1 MEYVT
6 TCLYKVKVNH
16 GTSNAVGETRTM
28 PGRTK
33 VKVAL
38 RKLVSSFIPML
49 IAGSGGMHLYGYAQ
63 VKPKSSSKVRG
74 KDSYA
79 SCYDNESGK
88 LVGPDKRR
96 TVVLKSPDGEF
107 RAYAETE
114 AVTQKRRDAHGPEDV
129 ECQNTSRL
137 FVAGPASHKFQQVMV
152 VLPTSEFGDNSISL
166 ADWSPKGHRLLIAEG
181 KGGYGSDLGGIMIR
195 IYDADSGKL
204 SIESFVVEAFRKHVG
219 KECIGVYQPVGFS
232 EDGGI
237 IVKAGPYFDEGEEQP
252 RPESC
257 VAKEG
262 IWLIGPAHDAVRQL
276 PDDYTPKHYGKEE
289 PRKPAP

>member
-1 MEYVT
+1 
-6 TCLYKVKVNH
+6 
-16 GTSNAVGETRTM
+16 
-28 PGRTK
+28 
-33 VKVAL
+33 VAL
-38 RKLVSSFIPML
+38 RKLVNSLIPIL
-49 IAGSGGMHLYGYAQ
+49 VGVLALHLCGYPQ

-79 SCYDNESGK
+79 SCYDNLSGK
-88 LVGPDKRR
+88 LVGPNKRR
-96 TVVLKSPDGEF
+96 TVVLKSPDDKF

-137 FVAGPASHKFQQVMV
+137 FVAGPASHKFQRVMM
-152 VLPTSEFGDNSISL
+152 LSPTPEFGDNSISL

-181 KGGYGSDLGGIMIR
+181 KAGYGSDFGGTEIR
-195 IYDADSGKL
+195 IYDADSGTL
-204 SIESFVVEAFRKHVG
+204 SSESFVEEAFRKRAG
-219 KECIGVYQPVGFS
+219 KECIGVYQPMGFS

-237 IVKAGPYFDEGEEQP
+237 IVKAESYFDEGEEQP

-257 VAKEG
+257 MAKEG
-262 IWLIGPAHDAVRQL
+262 IWLIGPAYDVIRQL
-276 PDDYTPKHYGKEE
+276 PDAYMPKHYGREE